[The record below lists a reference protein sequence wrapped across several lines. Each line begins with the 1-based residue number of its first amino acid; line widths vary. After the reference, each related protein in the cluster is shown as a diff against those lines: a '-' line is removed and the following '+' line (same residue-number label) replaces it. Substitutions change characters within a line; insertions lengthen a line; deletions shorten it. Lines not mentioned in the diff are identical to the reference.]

1 MEQAVHSVAGN
12 LGGNRTA
19 DFESLTDFRSTTEL
33 PVSSQQRSQRRQSNG
48 LAIHEGFPKG
58 FPD

>member
-12 LGGNRTA
+12 LGRLQTA
-19 DFESLTDFRSTTEL
+19 NFESLADYWSMTAL
-33 PVSSQQRSQRRQSNG
+33 PLLSQQRSQRRQSNG
-48 LAIHEGFPKG
+48 LAIHEGLPKG